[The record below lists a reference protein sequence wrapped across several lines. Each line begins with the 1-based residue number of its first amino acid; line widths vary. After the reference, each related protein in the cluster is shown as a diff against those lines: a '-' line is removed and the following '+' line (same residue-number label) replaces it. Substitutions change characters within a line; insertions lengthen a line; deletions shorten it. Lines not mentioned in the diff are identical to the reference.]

1 MELAFKNNE
10 LPVLM
15 VYDMDSAWASHE
27 IAETVGETCRL
38 IAGLRRV
45 GHSVIPLPVT
55 DANLAGQLER
65 FDPAKYIVF
74 NWCEGFPGVDH
85 SDDAVAHTLDSLQ
98 FTYTGASGE
107 VLALSRDKRK
117 VKELLCAQ
125 NLPTPAWQIVPVKKT
140 PDWSVFPAIVKPADE
155 HCSLGVTSKSVVLNQ
170 TELKEQVE
178 AVHQRFHQS
187 ALIEEFID
195 GREFHVTLW
204 GNGAIEMLPPA
215 EMDFSDCKE
224 IQERLC
230 SYDSK
235 FIPSSESY
243 QRIQSLIPAPLAEAE
258 KQELERI
265 CAAGYRA
272 LGCRDYARLDL
283 RLRDGI
289 FYVLDINPNSDI
301 SKDASFGCAAKV
313 AGYSYGAMGSRI
325 VQLAAH
331 RHPVFGLS

>member
-1 MELAFKNNE
+1 M
-10 LPVLM
+10 
-15 VYDMDSAWASHE
+15 
-27 IAETVGETCRL
+27 
-38 IAGLRRV
+38 
-45 GHSVIPLPVT
+45 
-55 DANLAGQLER
+55 
-65 FDPAKYIVF
+65 
-74 NWCEGFPGVDH
+74 DH
-85 SDDAVAHTLDSLQ
+85 SDDAVAHTLESLQ